1 MKNIF
6 FALSTTV
13 LLFSCNN
20 SDKVEVGNKTT
31 MKVDLVYDAGE
42 VARGEVVEA
51 TFKLKNTGS
60 YPLVIGEV
68 KGSCSCTVADKPED
82 PIAPGEE
89 GVIKAT
95 VTTQAASPGPLSK
108 TVNIMANTEPS
119 LTQVVVK
126 AKVINK

>member
-6 FALSTTV
+6 FALSIIF
-13 LLFSCNN
+13 LFSCKGSN
-20 SDKVEVGNKTT
+20 KVEVGNKTT
-31 MKVDLVYDAGE
+31 MKVDLVYDAGD

-51 TFKLKNTGS
+51 IFKLKNTGT

-82 PIAPGEE
+82 PIKPGGE
-89 GVIKAT
+89 GVIKAK
-95 VTTQAASPGPLSK
+95 VTTKAASPGTLSK

-119 LTQVVVK
+119 LTQVIVK
-126 AKVINK
+126 AQVINK